1 MNEEQSSREAS
12 IHYLDEEIRSVQES
26 GILEY
31 RSRRLPTWCDGCG
44 FFGISTALTGAVHE
58 LGIQTHELCLISG
71 IGCTGRYPFFAKA
84 YGIHTL
90 HGRALPVA
98 TGAKTA
104 RPNLNIIVLT
114 GDGDCM
120 GIGIGHLSHA
130 ARRNVDITCIL
141 FDNNIYGLTKGQTSP
156 TTPTLQVTNSH
167 PYGSP
172 DAPLEPVRFALT
184 VGATFVARGYAARPK
199 DMQILFREAIQ
210 HKGFSFVHILS
221 PCVTFDKTNLT
232 YQRLDDL
239 VMPLPRRHDCLD
251 YHMAMER
258 ALDDELFVGLFYR
271 SEKPTFTD
279 QMQAYRE
286 RANESRAEEDS

>member
-1 MNEEQSSREAS
+1 MSQQQSPEE
-12 IHYLDEEIRSVQES
+12 IHVHYLDEEIKSVQES
-26 GILEY
+26 GILGY
-31 RSRRLPTWCDGCG
+31 RSPRLPTWCDGCG
-44 FFGISTALTGAVHE
+44 FFGISTALTGTINE
-58 LGIQTHELCLISG
+58 LGIKTHELCLVSG

-84 YGIHTL
+84 YGVHTL

-104 RPNLNIIVLT
+104 RPDLNVIVLT

-120 GIGIGHLSHA
+120 GIGIGHLAHA
-130 ARRNVDITCIL
+130 ARRNVDVLCIL

-156 TTPTLQVTNSH
+156 TTPILQVTNSH

-172 DAPLEPVRFALT
+172 DSPLEPVRFALT

-199 DMQILFREAIQ
+199 DMQVIFHEAIQ

-221 PCVTFDKTNLT
+221 PCVTFDKVNLL
-232 YQRLDDL
+232 YPRLDDL
-239 VMPLPRRHDCLD
+239 VMPLPKRHDYTD

-258 ALDDELFVGLFYR
+258 ALDNESFTGLFYR
-271 SEKPTFTD
+271 AEKPTFAD
-279 QMQAYRE
+279 QMQAYKE
-286 RANESRAEEDS
+286 RGGKKK